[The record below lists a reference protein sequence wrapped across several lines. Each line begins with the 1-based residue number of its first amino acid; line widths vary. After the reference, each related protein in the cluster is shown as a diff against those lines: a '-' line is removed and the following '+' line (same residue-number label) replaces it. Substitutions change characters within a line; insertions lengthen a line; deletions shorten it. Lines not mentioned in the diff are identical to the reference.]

1 MRSQSVASLL
11 PSVLAAA
18 VLAGCQSGEAQQA
31 SSAPPPPAVTAA
43 EVTVRDLRDWA
54 DFTGRLEAASHV
66 EIRPRVGGFVEAVHF
81 DEGGR
86 VSRGDLLFTIDAR
99 PFEAEVARLR
109 AERERAKAQLE
120 LARSYRDRAERL
132 LAEKATSREEYEQL
146 EADAEVAEAALAS
159 VEAALEAAELDLS
172 FTRVTAPIDGRVS
185 RAVVTAGNLVDSST
199 LLTTVVADDPIHA
212 YFDVD
217 EHTYLEL
224 MQGSAARPHGARDAG
239 HANGKADAHGN
250 EGLVVFVG
258 LANEQGY
265 PHVARLDFVDNHV
278 DREQGTIRARAV
290 LENPDGRFTP
300 GLFAR
305 LRVVG
310 ERTYHAALVDEKAIG
325 TDLDRKYVLVV
336 DDDGVAQYR
345 PVELG
350 RSVDGL
356 RVVTSGLER
365 GDLVIVNGLQRVRPG
380 MPVAANEVPMQNE
393 SPQIERLASVDTL
406 DLAVAA
412 SQTDRGRVGDGSR
425 DEEEARDDGV

>member
-1 MRSQSVASLL
+1 MRSHSIASLA
-11 PSVLAAA
+11 PSLLAVAI
-18 VLAGCQSGEAQQA
+18 LAGCTSGEAQDQA
-31 SSAPPPPAVTAA
+31 SAPPPPAVSAA
-43 EVTVRDLRDWA
+43 EVTIRELRDWA

-66 EIRPRVGGFVEAVHF
+66 EVRPRVGGYIESVHF

-99 PFEAEVARLR
+99 PYEAEVARLE
-109 AERERAKAQLE
+109 AELARAKAQLE
-120 LARSYRDRAERL
+120 LARTYRDRAERL

-146 EADAEVAEAALAS
+146 AADAEVAEATVRS
-159 VEAALEAAELDLS
+159 VEAALAAAKLDLS

-185 RAVVTAGNLVDSST
+185 RAVVTAGNLVDSTT

-224 MQGSAARPHGARDAG
+224 MQGAVARTAESQAQESTSSKAHPHHRD
-239 HANGKADAHGN
+239 
-250 EGLVVFVG
+250 GLVVFVG

-265 PHVARLDFVDNHV
+265 PHVAKLDFVDNEV
-278 DREQGTIRARAV
+278 DPEQGTIRARAV
-290 LENPDGRFTP
+290 LHNADGRFTP

-310 ERTYHAALVDEKAIG
+310 ERTYRAALVDEKAIG

-336 DDDGVAQYR
+336 DENGVAQYR
-345 PVELG
+345 AVELG

-356 RVVTSGLER
+356 RIVKNGLHE

-380 MPVAANEVPMQNE
+380 MPVVANEVPMPIE
-393 SPQIERLASVDTL
+393 SPQVERLVAADEF
-406 DLAVAA
+406 DFAVAA
-412 SQTDRGRVGDGSR
+412 SQEGSR
-425 DEEEARDDGV
+425 NDGF